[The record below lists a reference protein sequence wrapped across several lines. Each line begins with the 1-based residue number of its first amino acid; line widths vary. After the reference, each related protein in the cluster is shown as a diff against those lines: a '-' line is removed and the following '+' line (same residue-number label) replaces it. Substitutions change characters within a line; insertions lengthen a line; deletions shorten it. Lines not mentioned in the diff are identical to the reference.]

1 MQAWHWPNLR
11 GACRAMR
18 VSAQMACRARR
29 ASHAIRARWDAAL
42 ADHLAAMRAAL
53 PQGSQEQGGIT
64 DRERRCAEPQRLCAF
79 EVGEDSWW
87 LVRGEDAGA
96 MAGGAA
102 G

>member
-1 MQAWHWPNLR
+1 
-11 GACRAMR
+11 MR

-29 ASHAIRARWDAAL
+29 ASHAIRARWEAAL

-53 PQGSQEQGGIT
+53 PQGAQEQGGIT
-64 DRERRCAEPQRLCAF
+64 DWEWHWSEPQRLCAF
-79 EVGEDSWW
+79 EVGEDGWW
-87 LVRGEDAGA
+87 LVRGGDAGA